1 MIQIL
6 ASNLLQELEDEE
18 KSILLHQLMQLR
30 NTSLHLVNTIINT
43 NPSNDDGI
51 ILVLGAMV
59 RNSNETIHNIVVNE
73 LLKRLNMVITS
84 NNNTDTLITLTYALG
99 NSGSKLAIHS
109 LLSSLQHDDI
119 DVQIAAI
126 RSLSYHLD
134 QPIVQE
140 AFIISLALAD
150 EDKILEEILMI
161 LIDALDNMI
170 LTNPSKELLDAIV
183 SCVIKLKNPNLY
195 ELFAKFIQK
204 LRRDDVE
211 EYMDLLRQQ
220 HNYGEVTRDLISDID
235 GTDSR
240 VKRGSD
246 WDAYNSDYD
255 VVASYSQ
262 RRSDVKT
269 YPYHRAYIWGDS
281 YGVDKL
287 SLKVGAG
294 AFIGAYCQTNANKR
308 FKIFGKGAAKV
319 QVFSRTFNLAHL
331 EYSDH
336 TPGNNY
342 LYHKVYVKLG
352 SNVIKN
358 TQNSYYIRDCQNN
371 NRNLWNSGE
380 YTVFHLRF
388 NIRVFVGTVGVY
400 IRGSVSSRGDLNMC
414 TCPAKVSACGNV
426 KPSVSVRVSG
436 GASASLLVSHE
447 TIYSCMV
454 FILLLLLF
462 FRGLL
467 GVDLKFLQ
475 LLHIF

>member
-1 MIQIL
+1 MQIL
-6 ASNLLQELEDEE
+6 ASSLLQELDNEE

-43 NPSNDDGI
+43 NPSDNDDI

-59 RNSNETIHNIVVNE
+59 RNSNATIHNIVVNE
-73 LLKRLNMVITS
+73 LLKRLNMAITS
-84 NNNTDTLITLTYALG
+84 TNNTDTLITLTYALG

-126 RSLSYHLD
+126 RSLGHHLD
-134 QPIVQE
+134 QTIVQK
-140 AFIISLALAD
+140 AFVISLALTD
-150 EDKILEEILMI
+150 EDKVLEEILMI
-161 LIDALDNMI
+161 LIDTFDSMI
-170 LTNPSKELLDAIV
+170 LTNPSKEILDAIM
-183 SCVIKLKNPNLY
+183 SCTIKLENPNLY
-195 ELFAKFIQK
+195 ELFAKYIQK
-204 LRRDDVE
+204 LHRDDVE
-211 EYMDLLRQQ
+211 EYVSLLRQQ
-220 HNYGEVTRDLISDID
+220 HNYGEVSRDLISDID
-235 GTDSR
+235 GIDSR

-262 RRSDVKT
+262 RRSDVTT
-269 YPYHRAYIWGDS
+269 YPYHRAYIWGRS

-308 FKIFGKGAAKV
+308 FKAFAKGAAKV

-336 TPGNNY
+336 TPGNNS

-358 TQNSYYIRDCQNN
+358 TYQSYYISSCQNN
-371 NRNLWNSGE
+371 NINLWNSGE
-380 YTVFHLRF
+380 YTVFHLQF
-388 NIRVFVGTVGVY
+388 NIWVFVGTVGVY

-414 TCPAKVSACGNV
+414 TCPAKLSACGNV
-426 KPSVSVRVSG
+426 KPSLSVRVGG

-447 TIYSCMV
+447 TIY
-454 FILLLLLF
+454 ID
-462 FRGLL
+462 G
-467 GVDLKFLQ
+467 
-475 LLHIF
+475 IFTLYLRISEAS